1 MYYNAVISPLYYYVH
16 NIWKHNGTKP
26 YSISSLSYS
35 NYDYERNYGKI
46 AHVEMF
52 RRTRM
57 GSACTSESRS
67 PSPVYGRNGVIL
79 KRPPSV
85 TSYELRME
93 RMNAEVAEVRS
104 HSHPCFDGLRPR
116 LPTMNISCLSL
127 CLPDTERIFL

>member
-1 MYYNAVISPLYYYVH
+1 
-16 NIWKHNGTKP
+16 
-26 YSISSLSYS
+26 
-35 NYDYERNYGKI
+35 
-46 AHVEMF
+46 MF

-67 PSPVYGRNGVIL
+67 PSPVYGRNGLIL
-79 KRPPSV
+79 KRPPSI

-127 CLPDTERIFL
+127 CLHDTERIFL